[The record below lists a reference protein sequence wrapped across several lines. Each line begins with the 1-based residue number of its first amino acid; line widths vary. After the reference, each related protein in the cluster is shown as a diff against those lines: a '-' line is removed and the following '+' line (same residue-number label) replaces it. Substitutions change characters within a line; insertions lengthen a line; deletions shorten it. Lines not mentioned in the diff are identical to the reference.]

1 MGKFYIISGSLQ
13 TILSAPHIST
23 YEDAACE
30 AILLD
35 VNSGVSLAPLM
46 IVSELG
52 FSLHSHPADSD
63 KVFATNLLL
72 KKTGL
77 LNDEGQNYD

>member
-1 MGKFYIISGSLQ
+1 MGKFYCISGNLQ
-13 TILSAPHIST
+13 KILSAPHIES

-30 AILLD
+30 AILIGGKE
-35 VNSGVSLAPLM
+35 GVSLAPLI

-52 FSLHSHPADSD
+52 FDLHSHPADSD